1 MAEALLDAGA
11 RSNTVDEYGE
21 TPLTL
26 AAANGD
32 AALVQRLLAAGAKAN
47 TARWNGETALMIAAG
62 AGSVDAVRQLALHG
76 ADVNA
81 ADPRR
86 GQTALMWAA
95 AEGHADVARVLLE
108 IGANVKGRL
117 EERVHAAGLCHDEKR
132 RRDDRGR
139 SWKPAPIR
147 ITRCRREAT
156 R

>member
-11 RSNTVDEYGE
+11 NANTVDEYGE

-32 AALVQRLLAAGAKAN
+32 GVLVQRLLEAGAKA
-47 TARWNGETALMIAAG
+47 TATRWNGETALMIAAG
-62 AGSVDAVRQLALHG
+62 AGSVDAVRQLVLHG

-95 AEGHADVARVLLE
+95 AEGHADVVSALLE
-108 IGANVKGRL
+108 IGANAK
-117 EERVHAAGLCHDEKR
+117 AASKTGFTPLVFAVTKNDV
-132 RRDDRGR
+132 DVDRQR
-139 SWKPAPIR
+139 CSRPAPIR
-147 ITRCRREAT
+147 ITRCRRAT
-156 R
+156 SR